1 MNFLKEGSQNEN
13 KGFQVFW
20 FPTGIMENSGR
31 DGFNFLFGAWRGLR
45 SEDGGLYDDLFSA
58 SFPNEKE
65 VGYVAGGD
73 EFFIPQMVARHG
85 PIRIAG
91 PTTR

>member
-45 SEDGGLYDDLFSA
+45 SEDGG
-58 SFPNEKE
+58 
-65 VGYVAGGD
+65 
-73 EFFIPQMVARHG
+73 I
-85 PIRIAG
+85 I
-91 PTTR
+91 